1 MVKANIDKYFISA
14 NAVDD
19 IPESHYQKLEPLLQ
33 TIEAFTRNTNKVV
46 YVVDY
51 LKKNFL
57 YSSAGIEEL
66 CGITKEEMK
75 EMGYMFHSHY
85 VPREEQLM
93 LLELNKA
100 GFEFYESLPKDER
113 DGYSISYDFHVIKG
127 DRVTM
132 IHHDLTYLVTTRKG
146 RIWLALCTMSPSSS
160 MQPGNIIMRKEGSR
174 TVHEYNRETHE
185 WEERKLPKINPMER
199 LMLTRLMQ
207 GYTMEEISQNESV
220 SLNTLKASKRLLFQ
234 KLNAK
239 NISQAITFC
248 MNYKLL

>member
-19 IPESHYQKLEPLLQ
+19 IPESYYQKLEPVLQ

-66 CGITKEEMK
+66 CGITKEEME
-75 EMGYMFHSHY
+75 EMGYLFHSHY
-85 VPREEQLM
+85 VPKEEQQM

-100 GFEFYESLPKDER
+100 GFEFFERLPKEER
-113 DGYSISYDFHVIKG
+113 EGYFISYDFHVMKG
-127 DRVTM
+127 DQVTM
-132 IHHDLTYLVTTRKG
+132 IHHDLTYLITTRKG
-146 RIWLALCTMSPSSS
+146 RIWLALCTMAPSSS
-160 MQPGNIIMRKEGSR
+160 MHPGNIIMRKEGSR
-174 TVHEYNRETHE
+174 TIHEYNRETHE

-207 GYTMEEISQNESV
+207 GYTMEEIALNENI
-220 SLNTLKASKRLLFQ
+220 SLNTLKGSKRLLFQ
-234 KLNAK
+234 KLNAH
-239 NISQAITFC
+239 NISQAITYC
-248 MNYKLL
+248 MNYKLI

>member
-1 MVKANIDKYFISA
+1 MKANIDKYFISA

-19 IPESHYQKLEPLLQ
+19 IPESHYQKLEPVLQ

-57 YSSAGIEEL
+57 YSSANIEDL
-66 CGITKEEMK
+66 CGITKEEMV
-75 EMGYMFHSHY
+75 EMGYLFHFQY
-85 VPREEQLM
+85 VPRAEQQM

-100 GFEFYESLPKDER
+100 GFEFYENLPKNER
-113 DGYSISYDFHVIKG
+113 EGYSISYDFHVMKG

-160 MQPGNIIMRKEGSR
+160 MTPGNIIMRKEGCR
-174 TVHEYNRETHE
+174 TIH
-185 WEERKLPKINPMER
+185 
-199 LMLTRLMQ
+199 
-207 GYTMEEISQNESV
+207 
-220 SLNTLKASKRLLFQ
+220 
-234 KLNAK
+234 
-239 NISQAITFC
+239 
-248 MNYKLL
+248 

>member
-1 MVKANIDKYFISA
+1 MKANIDKYFISA

-19 IPESHYQKLEPLLQ
+19 IPESHYQKLEPVLQ

-46 YVVDY
+46 YMVDY

-57 YSSAGIEEL
+57 YSSANIEDL
-66 CGITKEEMK
+66 CGITKEEMV
-75 EMGYMFHSHY
+75 EMGYLFHFQY
-85 VPREEQLM
+85 VPRKEQQM

-100 GFEFYESLPKDER
+100 GFEFYENLPKNER
-113 DGYSISYDFHVIKG
+113 DGYSISYDFHVMKG

-146 RIWLALCTMSPSSS
+146 RILLALCTMSPSSS
-160 MQPGNIIMRKEGSR
+160 MTPGNIIMRKEGCR
-174 TVHEYNRETHE
+174 TIHEYNLETHE
-185 WEERKLPKINPMER
+185 WIERKLPKINATEKTI
-199 LMLTRLMQ
+199 LTRLMQ
-207 GYTMEEISQNESV
+207 GYTMEEISNNEGV

-234 KLNAK
+234 KLNVN
-239 NISQAITFC
+239 NISQAIAYC

>member
-1 MVKANIDKYFISA
+1 MKANIDKYFISA

-19 IPESHYQKLEPLLQ
+19 IPESHYQKLEPVLQ

-57 YSSAGIEEL
+57 YSSDNIEEL
-66 CGITKEEMK
+66 CGITKEEMV
-75 EMGYMFHSHY
+75 EMGYLFHFQY
-85 VPREEQLM
+85 VPRAEQQM

-100 GFEFYESLPKDER
+100 GFEFYDNLPKNER
-113 DGYSISYDFHVIKG
+113 EGYSISYDFHVMKG
-127 DRVTM
+127 DKVTM

-160 MQPGNIIMRKEGSR
+160 MTPGNIIMRKEGCR
-174 TVHEYNRETHE
+174 TIHEYNLETHE
-185 WEERKLPKINPMER
+185 WIERKLPKINATEKTI
-199 LMLTRLMQ
+199 LTRLMQ
-207 GYTMEEISQNESV
+207 GYTMEEISNNEGI

-234 KLNAK
+234 KLNVN
-239 NISQAITFC
+239 NISQAIAYC
-248 MNYKLL
+248 LNYKLL

>member
-1 MVKANIDKYFISA
+1 MKANIDKYFISA

-19 IPESHYQKLEPLLQ
+19 IPDSYYQKLEPVLQ

-51 LKKNFL
+51 FKKNFL
-57 YSSAGIEEL
+57 YSFGNNENFF
-66 CGITKEEMK
+66 GITKDEMLG
-75 EMGYMFHSHY
+75 MGYLFHSNY
-85 VPREEQLM
+85 VPRKEQQM

-100 GFEFYESLPKDER
+100 GFEFYENLPKNER
-113 DGYSISYDFHVIKG
+113 DGYSISYDFHVMKG

-160 MQPGNIIMRKEGSR
+160 MEPGNIIMRKEWSR
-174 TVHEYNRETHE
+174 TIHEYNLETHK
-185 WEERKLPKINPMER
+185 WTERKLPKINATEKTI
-199 LMLTRLMQ
+199 LTRLMQ
-207 GYTMEEISQNESV
+207 GYTMEEISKNEGV

-234 KLNAK
+234 KLNVN
-239 NISQAITFC
+239 NISQAIAYC
-248 MNYKLL
+248 LNYKLL

>member
-1 MVKANIDKYFISA
+1 MKANIDKYFISA

-19 IPESHYQKLEPLLQ
+19 IPESYYQKLEPVLQ
-33 TIEAFTRNTNKVV
+33 TIEAFTRNTDKVV

-57 YSSAGIEEL
+57 YSSDNIEEL
-66 CGITKEEMK
+66 CGITKEEML
-75 EMGYMFHSHY
+75 EMGYLFHANY
-85 VPREEQLM
+85 VPREEQQM

-100 GFEFYESLPKDER
+100 GFEFYENLPMKER
-113 DGYSISYDFHVIKG
+113 DGYSISYDFHVKKG

-160 MQPGNIIMRKEGSR
+160 MTPGNIIMRKKGSR
-174 TVHEYNRETHE
+174 TIHEYDLETHK
-185 WEERKLPKINPMER
+185 WIERKLPKLNPTEKII
-199 LMLTRLMQ
+199 LTRLMQ
-207 GYTMEEISQNESV
+207 GYTMEDISKNEGI
-220 SLNTLKASKRLLFQ
+220 SLNTLKASKRLLFV
-234 KLNAK
+234 KLNVN